1 MFSIF
6 SVLESVRASCATG
19 TTLSS
24 PLNLKISIATSTD
37 VAEDYC
43 YKKVAKTSGHFTYVT
58 NKDYI
63 YSAAYKKPTNLK
75 LATTVK
81 AVYVKVVTNGLAY
94 KPELPSIDSTIEA
107 NVRQLGNVYTVMA
120 ENNNTTD
127 KDFDRELFSQMNPLT
142 LTNNGDS
149 NESGFVIK
157 FTPEQFET
165 LKALYFAVL
174 GPVTNTIASASY
186 DGTTKPTNHV
196 LDLDISSPVINDAD
210 ACKQSVTIENNKKL
224 APKAYPEE
232 TFSADAEYVK
242 LAGLQELFD
251 NKNDTTCRLSG
262 EMLYRVLL
270 VAQDDLLTKIIT
282 ETCCEDKAFNA
293 TCDSEES
300 CKEMV
305 IAGAQT
311 SAAYTCNT
319 KNNTICNTDAV
330 TCAANT
336 TNSISMYNALN
347 MLNFYNCTLQGNN
360 FYFIFKNACEARYGI
375 TLGNAFT
382 TEDFC
387 DMFGITASDLSKY
400 NEDLTEGCDISA
412 SEDKK
417 SASKKSSKKSKTST
431 TSEAGFMSRNKG
443 WFIAGGVIVGVG
455 LIGGCGYMLL

>member
-1 MFSIF
+1 MFSILN
-6 SVLESVRASCATG
+6 VLESVRASCATA
-19 TTLSS
+19 TSMTS

-37 VAEDYC
+37 ASEDYS

-75 LATTVK
+75 LAATVK
-81 AVYVKVVTNGLAY
+81 AVYVKVVTNGLVY
-94 KPELPSIDSTIEA
+94 KPELPSIDSSIEA

-120 ENNNTTD
+120 ENDTSNVDFN
-127 KDFDRELFSQMNPLT
+127 KDLFSQMESLT

-157 FTPEQFET
+157 FTPAEFET

-186 DGTTKPTNHV
+186 DGSSKPTKHV
-196 LDLDISSPVINDAD
+196 LDLEIASPVINA
-210 ACKQSVTIENNKKL
+210 AASGKQSITIENNKKL

-232 TFSADAEYVK
+232 TFSSDAEYVK

-262 EMLYRVLL
+262 EMLYKILL

-282 ETCCEDKAFNA
+282 ETCCEDKSFNA
-293 TCDSEES
+293 TCESEES

-305 IAGAQT
+305 IAGAQI

-319 KNNTICNTDAV
+319 KSNTICNTDAV

-400 NEDLTEGCDISA
+400 NEDLTEGCDIGA

-431 TSEAGFMSRNKG
+431 TQEGGFMSRNKG
-443 WFIAGGVIVGVG
+443 WFIAGGVIAGVA
-455 LIGGCGYMLL
+455 LISGCGYMLL